1 LIKTLYK
8 KDSNGKLMQW
18 TIETIGKSFRTC
30 DGYVGGKITT
40 TSPTICTSKNVGR
53 VNETTPEA
61 QCIIEAKAKVE
72 KKKKERWLDS
82 IEECDFVFDYPLDPM
97 LAREY
102 NKAIKVIEITRY
114 FALQPKLDGIR
125 CTAKRSK
132 PGIYT
137 REGNKIVSCPHIEAM
152 VADIFMNNTWLEA
165 IDGELYNHEFKD
177 NFDEIVSIVRTQL
190 PTEEDLQKSYKYMQY
205 HVYDCVTN
213 NIEDTFKERYEYF
226 SNATFDNYKG
236 GYRIS
241 KHLRIVKT
249 KFVQNHEPLVQRIYE
264 MFLEEGYEGMM
275 YRNPLSTYQ
284 EGKRTKDLI
293 KRKEHIDKEFILIDV
308 LEGLGNRAG
317 MAGKV
322 VCKIGPHTFEANIKG
337 KNRFNTAFEWFKE
350 LLVNKHKYIG
360 EIVTIRYQNLTP
372 DGKPRF
378 GRMIAIRNYE

>member
-1 LIKTLYK
+1 
-8 KDSNGKLMQW
+8 
-18 TIETIGKSFRTC
+18 
-30 DGYVGGKITT
+30 
-40 TSPTICTSKNVGR
+40 
-53 VNETTPEA
+53 
-61 QCIIEAKAKVE
+61 
-72 KKKKERWLDS
+72 
-82 IEECDFVFDYPLDPM
+82 
-97 LAREY
+97 
-102 NKAIKVIEITRY
+102 
-114 FALQPKLDGIR
+114 
-125 CTAKRSK
+125 
-132 PGIYT
+132 
-137 REGNKIVSCPHIEAM
+137 
-152 VADIFMNNTWLEA
+152 
-165 IDGELYNHEFKD
+165 
-177 NFDEIVSIVRTQL
+177 
-190 PTEEDLQKSYKYMQY
+190 
-205 HVYDCVTN
+205 
-213 NIEDTFKERYEYF
+213 
-226 SNATFDNYKG
+226 
-236 GYRIS
+236 
-241 KHLRIVKT
+241 
-249 KFVQNHEPLVQRIYE
+249 